1 MNMDPHAVRHDIGPG
16 LEIHTGGH
24 PPSWH
29 VMSRRP
35 DIPSGLM
42 RAFWLAYVLFVFMG
56 PLMGRGDG
64 FDWLLAALSIVVFL
78 PLYFGY
84 WMALDRHW
92 PYAMVF
98 VAGMA
103 VLGFAFMPL
112 NTGATTYVVYSAA
125 LVAFVVPPR
134 VAVIYLGVL
143 AAATFLV
150 AFAYSEPARSF
161 VRFPTLVMIALIGGG
176 NLLYAE
182 HVRRNALL
190 WRAQEEVE
198 EMGAVAERERI
209 SRDLHDL
216 LGHTLSVIAL
226 KSELASKLSSTDPA
240 RAAEEI
246 REVERVSRDALSEVR
261 AAVEGFRSRGFTG
274 ELRNAAR
281 TLESAGV
288 RLEAEGSTAK
298 MSPRQEGVMALAL
311 REAVTNIV
319 RHARAATC
327 RVALRESDGRLV
339 LTIQD
344 DGVGGARPEGHG
356 LIGMRERAAALGGT
370 VTVDGMNGTRV
381 TVALPDAS
389 TREGTSLS

>member
-1 MNMDPHAVRHDIGPG
+1 
-16 LEIHTGGH
+16 
-24 PPSWH
+24 
-29 VMSRRP
+29 
-35 DIPSGLM
+35 M

-92 PYAMVF
+92 PYAMAF

-125 LVAFVVPPR
+125 LIAFVVPPR

>member
-1 MNMDPHAVRHDIGPG
+1 
-16 LEIHTGGH
+16 
-24 PPSWH
+24 
-29 VMSRRP
+29 
-35 DIPSGLM
+35 M
-42 RAFWLAYVLFVFMG
+42 RAFWLVYVVFVFMG

-78 PLYFGY
+78 PLYLGY
-84 WMALDRHW
+84 WMAMDRRW

-125 LVAFVVPPR
+125 LVAFVVSPR
-134 VAVIYLGVL
+134 VAVSYLGLL
-143 AAATFLV
+143 AAATFVV

-161 VRFPTLVMIALIGGG
+161 VRFPTLVMIAMIGGG
-176 NLLYAE
+176 NLFYAE

-198 EMGAVAERERI
+198 EMAAVAERERI

-261 AAVEGFRSRGFTG
+261 AAVEGFRSRGFAG
-274 ELRNAAR
+274 ELRSAAR

-288 RLEAEGSTAK
+288 RLEADGQNAM
-298 MSPRQEGVMALAL
+298 MSPRQESVMALAL

-319 RHARAATC
+319 RHARASTC
-327 RVALRESDGRLV
+327 RVALREEGRRLV
-339 LTIQD
+339 LTVQD
-344 DGVGGARPEGHG
+344 DGVGGAASEGYG
-356 LIGMRERAAALGGT
+356 IAGMRERAAALGGD
-370 VTVDGMNGTRV
+370 VTVDGVSGTRV
-381 TVALPDAS
+381 TVRLPVSAES
-389 TREGTSLS
+389 GEAPA